1 MGALNYRCH
10 RLKHQ
15 DVLIELQVSRHNKEV
30 LDT

>member
-1 MGALNYRCH
+1 MGVLNYRCLH
-10 RLKHQ
+10 LKHQ